1 MTFDALGYLRKDV
14 SRQRQQW
21 DEAQIRALARRLGYN
36 LRKTITFGEHTTDP
50 VRQLTAAVTHMAA
63 DAIIVPSIDH
73 FDDNMVPADL
83 VRIADVITIA
93 PERTYARWPTG
104 ELPHLDGT

>member
-36 LRKTITFGEHTTDP
+36 LRKTITFGEHTADP
-50 VRQLTAAVTHMAA
+50 IHLLAATVTALSA
-63 DAIIVPSIDH
+63 DAVIVPSTDH
-73 FDDNMVPADL
+73 FDGNRIPADL
-83 VRIADVITIA
+83 VRVTDVITIA
-93 PERTYARWPTG
+93 PEHTYARWPTG
-104 ELPHLDGT
+104 ELPHLDGS